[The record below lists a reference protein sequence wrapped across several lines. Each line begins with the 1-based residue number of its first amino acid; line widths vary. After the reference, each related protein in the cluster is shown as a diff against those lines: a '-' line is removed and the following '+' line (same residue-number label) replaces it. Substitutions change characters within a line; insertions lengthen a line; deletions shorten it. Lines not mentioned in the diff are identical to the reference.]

1 MITFSKFGQ
10 MGNLGNQLFQ
20 YASMMGIANTTGN
33 ELHLPDWKYK
43 QYFNGEFPVINTN
56 HSVVANFQ
64 EPAFHCSIE
73 YFKEA
78 LTPPHTR
85 LLADVSGWL
94 QSENYWRHYKD
105 EVQSALTFKQDFVKQ
120 VLIKSKILNPTSAIA
135 ISIRRGDYVN
145 NPNYYQLPITY
156 YLHALYK
163 FFPDWQQRTVIIFSD
178 DIPYCKTHFAAAE
191 NVVYADG
198 LNDIEQLCLMSGCKD
213 HIISNS
219 TFSWWG
225 AYLGESCSGKVIRPA
240 HHFAGKLLE
249 TSDWKDYYP
258 NRWEEFDHEE
268 EKFDLRGVTFTIPV
282 AYDHLHRKQNLEL
295 NICMLQRDF
304 NTNIIIGE
312 QGANPKFAYMQE
324 YCRYRHFFGMKEFHR
339 TKMLNE
345 MALMSTTEIIVNWDA
360 DVFLPPLNILL
371 AVESMVPVCS
381 RESADVVYPYDG
393 LFARVPRTWF
403 KPLEKMLDLGI
414 FQNTKFPGTSAHD
427 DTRSVGGAVFFN
439 KKVFMKGGMENE
451 KMISYAPEDRERFLR
466 FTTLGYNIKR
476 INGPIYHLDHWRG
489 PNSSS
494 ANIHFKKNHKLYEEQ
509 KKLNREELLEEISW
523 WPWMQSSLQEKEQP
537 DGIDIV
543 IPLGKGSTWHNNELR
558 YCLRSIEK
566 HLKGYRNIYIVGEF
580 PSFLLEH
587 VNAVAESGQPRDS
600 YVVPVFVPDES
611 PHNPAKNIFNKLIA
625 ACYDQQLSMEFIYFN
640 DDYILTQDIDAA
652 TLPHYHKEHS
662 LKESAGRIQQG
673 NTFRQALEN
682 TAKALEAKGFAIKN
696 FDVHIPMRMNKE
708 NFLKLQQYDWRVPY
722 GYTAKSLY
730 ANSNAIEGEFMC
742 DCKISQGL
750 STEEINSRVNDRFVF
765 SYGDAGLFGDM
776 KQWLKDHFPKPS
788 VFEVM
793 PQTV

>member
-20 YASMMGIANTTGN
+20 YASMIGLALKHEHSNKM
-33 ELHLPDWKYK
+33 PDWKYSK
-43 QYFNGEFPVINTN
+43 YFTAIPVIARNEAI
-56 HSVVANFQ
+56 SKQIKEPNFHFSP
-64 EPAFHCSIE
+64 EFFEEHLST
-73 YFKEA
+73 KESKDE
-78 LTPPHTR
+78 TI
-85 LLADVSGWL
+85 DISGWL
-94 QSENYWRHYKD
+94 QSEKYWDHYTTGIKNIFKFKD
-105 EVQSALTFKQDFVKQ
+105 DFVSE
-120 VLIKSKILNPTSAIA
+120 VLKKSAIVNLKSAIA

-198 LNDIEQLCLMSGCKD
+198 LSDIEQLCLMSGCKD

-258 NRWEEFDHEE
+258 DRWYEFDHEE
-268 EKFDLRGVTFTIPV
+268 EKFDLSNVTFTIPV
-282 AYDHLHRKQNLEL
+282 AFDHLHRKQNLEL

-312 QGANPKFAYMQE
+312 QGANPKFAYMQTH
-324 YCRYRHFFGMKEFHR
+324 CRYRHFFGMAEFHR

-345 MALMSTTEIIVNWDA
+345 MARMSNTEIIVNWDA

-371 AVESMVPVCS
+371 AVEALTHDSPLTTH
-381 RESADVVYPYDG
+381 VVYPYDG
-393 LFARVPRTWF
+393 RFARVERTWF

-414 FQNTKFPGTSAHD
+414 FQNKVFTGMKEAD
-427 DTRSVGGAVFFN
+427 ARSVGGAVFFN
-439 KKVFMKGGMENE
+439 KKAFIEGGMENE
-451 KMISYAPEDRERFLR
+451 HMVSYGPEDRERLYR
-466 FTTLGYNIKR
+466 FQTLGFLIKR
-476 INGPIYHLDHWRG
+476 IPGAIYHLDHWRG
-489 PNSSS
+489 PNSSA
-494 ANIHFKKNHKLYEEQ
+494 ANVHFKKNTDLYNKMKAMTSFQ
-509 KKLNREELLEEISW
+509 LTDYVKS
-523 WPWMQSSLQEKEQP
+523 WPWLQTSLRGTKQSN
-537 DGIDIV
+537 GIDVV
-543 IPLGKGSTWHNNELR
+543 IPLGKGSTWQNNELR

-566 HLKGYRNIYIVGEF
+566 HLKGYGRIYIVGDL
-580 PSFLLEH
+580 PAFLTHHSPLTTH
-587 VNAVAESGQPRDS
+587 DIIHLSI
-600 YVVPVFVPDES
+600 PDES
-611 PHNPAKNIFNKLIA
+611 PHNPAKNIYNKLMA

-652 TLPHYHKEHS
+652 TLPHYHKEHD

-682 TAKALEAKGFAIKN
+682 TAKALEAKSFAVKN

-730 ANSNAIEGEFMC
+730 ANSNGIEGEFMC

-750 STEEINSRVNDRFVF
+750 STEEINSRVSDRFVF

-776 KQWLKDHFPKPS
+776 KQWLKDHFPQPS
-788 VFEVM
+788 TFENPV
-793 PQTV
+793 PQTA